1 MINLKI
7 TIFVLCIISTLN
19 IRAENK
25 FETLCWDAMADM
37 TIYMTSYDS
46 SEKINNAEV
55 YRWVNDNYVYKPLKT
70 FLKKKWL
77 ITLKSNK
84 DFTLNNLYVMK
95 DKYLSSCV
103 AAISKTK

>member
-7 TIFVLCIISTLN
+7 TIFVLCIISALN

-25 FETLCWDAMADM
+25 FENLCWDAMADM
-37 TIYMTSYDS
+37 TIYMTSYGS
-46 SEKINNAEV
+46 SEEINDAEV
-55 YRWVNDNYVYKPLKT
+55 YRWVDDNYVYKPLKI

-77 ITLKSNK
+77 TTLKTNE
-84 DFTLNNLYVMK
+84 DFTLNNVYVMK

-103 AAISKTK
+103 ASIS

>member
-1 MINLKI
+1 MMINLKI
-7 TIFVLCIISTLN
+7 TVFVLCIVSALSL
-19 IRAENK
+19 RAENR
-25 FETLCWDAMADM
+25 FETLCWDAMEDM
-37 TIYMTSYDS
+37 TNQYTS
-46 SEKINNAEV
+46 SEKINDAEV

-77 ITLKSNK
+77 TTLKSKK
-84 DFTLNNLYVMK
+84 DFTPNNLYMMQ

>member
-7 TIFVLCIISTLN
+7 TIFVLCIISALN

-37 TIYMTSYDS
+37 TIYMTSYGS

-55 YRWVNDNYVYKPLKT
+55 YKWVDDNYVYKPLKT

-77 ITLKSNK
+77 TTLKTNE
-84 DFTLNNLYVMK
+84 DFTLNNVYVMK

-103 AAISKTK
+103 ASIS

>member
-7 TIFVLCIISTLN
+7 TIFVLCIISALN

-37 TIYMTSYDS
+37 TIYMTSYGS
-46 SEKINNAEV
+46 SEEINDAEV
-55 YRWVNDNYVYKPLKT
+55 YRWVDDNYVYQPLKT

-77 ITLKSNK
+77 TTLKSNK
-84 DFTLNNLYVMK
+84 DFTLNNVYVMK
-95 DKYLSSCV
+95 DKYLTSCV
-103 AAISKTK
+103 ATIS

>member
-7 TIFVLCIISTLN
+7 TIFVLCIISALN

-37 TIYMTSYDS
+37 TIYMTSYGS

-55 YRWVNDNYVYKPLKT
+55 YRWVDDNYVYKPLKT

-77 ITLKSNK
+77 TTLKTNE
-84 DFTLNNLYVMK
+84 DFTLNNVYVMK

-103 AAISKTK
+103 ASIS

>member
-7 TIFVLCIISTLN
+7 TIFVLCIISALN

-37 TIYMTSYDS
+37 TIYMTSYGS
-46 SEKINNAEV
+46 NEEINDAEV
-55 YRWVNDNYVYKPLKT
+55 YRWVDDNYVYKPLKT

-77 ITLKSNK
+77 TILKTNE
-84 DFTLNNLYVMK
+84 DFTLNNVYLMK
-95 DKYLSSCV
+95 DKYLTSCV
-103 AAISKTK
+103 AAIQ

>member
-7 TIFVLCIISTLN
+7 TIFVLCIISALN

-37 TIYMTSYDS
+37 TIYMTSYGS
-46 SEKINNAEV
+46 SEEINDAEV
-55 YRWVNDNYVYKPLKT
+55 YRWVDDNYVYKPLKT

-77 ITLKSNK
+77 TILKTNE
-84 DFTLNNLYVMK
+84 DFTLNNVYVMK
-95 DKYLSSCV
+95 DKYLTSCV
-103 AAISKTK
+103 AAIQ

>member
-7 TIFVLCIISTLN
+7 TIFVLCIISALN

-37 TIYMTSYDS
+37 TIYMTSYGT
-46 SEKINNAEV
+46 SEEINDAEV
-55 YRWVNDNYVYKPLKT
+55 YRWVDDNYVYKPLKI

-77 ITLKSNK
+77 TTLKTNE
-84 DFTLNNLYVMK
+84 DFTLNNVYVMK
-95 DKYLSSCV
+95 DKYLTSCV
-103 AAISKTK
+103 ASIS

>member
-1 MINLKI
+1 MMIKLKI
-7 TIFVLCIISTLN
+7 TLFILCIVSTLSL
-19 IRAENK
+19 RAENR
-25 FETLCWDAMADM
+25 FETLCWDAMVEM
-37 TIYMTSYDS
+37 TNQYSGN
-46 SEKINNAEV
+46 EKINNAEV
-55 YRWVNDNYVYKPLKT
+55 YRWVDDNYVYKPLKK